1 MVVVVYLLHHLLTVS
16 EGVRQGEVASVL
28 LVRLILAVLT
38 SRCLITSLT
47 LVLGR
52 SLLRR
57 HLNVSLLPLLMSW
70 SSDTSLCEKRCYAF

>member
-57 HLNVSLLPLLMSW
+57 HLNVSLLPLLMS
-70 SSDTSLCEKRCYAF
+70 